1 MLFAQ
6 AARVMNMR
14 VDFAYIV
21 KVAISDFSK
30 STFPSLSEYSP
41 MRDFLHDE
49 GLVSSCSHEG
59 KTTDRPSCLQSPDV
73 HSIEYT
79 CPKN

>member
-49 GLVSSCSHEG
+49 GLVSSCSHKESLQ
-59 KTTDRPSCLQSPDV
+59 TDLHVCILPMCIQ
-73 HSIEYT
+73 
-79 CPKN
+79 